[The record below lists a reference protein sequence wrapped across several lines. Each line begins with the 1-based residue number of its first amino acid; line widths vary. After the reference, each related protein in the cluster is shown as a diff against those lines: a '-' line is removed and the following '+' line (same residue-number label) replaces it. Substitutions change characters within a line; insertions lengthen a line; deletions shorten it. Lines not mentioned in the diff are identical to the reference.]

1 MTRRWAKA
9 GATPEARGLRIVDR
23 GTGEEFKNVIEL
35 DADAG
40 WIIQPVTDESGLIVC
55 DGDEVRTERLDG
67 LSLRIDIDASLF
79 GGGDF
84 TGARK
89 WREWDPDDTA
99 DGITEL
105 HKLPTIGSV
114 SPSIIPSSIG

>member
-9 GATPEARGLRIVDR
+9 GVTPEAHGLRIVDR
-23 GTGEEFKNVIEL
+23 NTGAEFKNVIEA

-40 WIIQPVTDESGLIVC
+40 WIIKAVTDEAGFIVG
-55 DGDEVRTERLDG
+55 DGDEVRTERLEG
-67 LSLRIDIDASLF
+67 LSLRIDIDESMF

-89 WREWDPDDTA
+89 WREWNPNDTA

-105 HKLPTIGSV
+105 RKLPTDSPGRSV
-114 SPSIIPSSIG
+114 